1 MSLSR
6 FGSSDSNLTGK
17 VVMGMTTPGPDEMSI
32 QELEGKRQLLWDDET
47 NEEYLNRVREKA
59 KDAAKEIKLLAELEA
74 EALRTTARHNGYNE
88 GLAQAQETV
97 DQHITDISAKA
108 EALLSQIGAQGTTI
122 FEDRRA
128 DIMHLI
134 RLAVHKTIGVELDE
148 KRSESLENLLQ
159 EGMDRLDSQR
169 ELTLRC
175 HPEDVQSLE
184 EFMGVIQERNPAL
197 KYWKTQGDPAI
208 TAGGVVIEA
217 PSARVDNTVDSRWA
231 SVEPIFEQL
240 VAQVTTGGEG

>member
-74 EALRTTARHNGYNE
+74 EALRATSRHEGYNE

-97 DQHITDISAKA
+97 DMHINEVSTKA
-108 EALLSQIGAQGTTI
+108 EALLSQLGAQGSTI

-128 DIMHLI
+128 DIMNLI
-134 RLAVHKTIGVELDE
+134 RLAVHKTIGIELDE
-148 KRSESLENLLQ
+148 QRAQSLENLLQ

-169 ELTLRC
+169 ELTIKC

-184 EFMGVIQERNPAL
+184 EFMTAIQERNPAL
-197 KYWKTQGDPAI
+197 KYWKAQGDPSI
-208 TAGGVVIEA
+208 TAGGVVIEGA
-217 PSARVDNTVDSRWA
+217 SAKVDNTVDSRWA

-240 VAQVTTGGEG
+240 VAQVTAEGEG